1 MIKSWQI
8 ITLHGKPWSGIK
20 VFLSALWQTFS
31 MQPDYTVRIQW
42 TSQLQTSHIVNLWF
56 RKFQILQGR
65 TQQLSNTNSLLS
77 VSARDKPKSFIPLTE
92 HKAEGGQEKVLQGL
106 CCLPLA
112 TMLINLSWS
121 RNECECTKL
130 GNVHLWR
137 RRVSRSTTLSLNSNL
152 VHVPINFLDRIIKRL
167 HLRHYQDWIM
177 STDIIR
183 IG

>member
-8 ITLHGKPWSGIK
+8 ITLHGKLWSGVKSISFSSLTT
-20 VFLSALWQTFS
+20 VFNAAWLYSKDPVDKSVTNLS
-31 MQPDYTVRIQW
+31 Y
-42 TSQLQTSHIVNLWF
+42 IVNLWF
-56 RKFQILQGR
+56 RKFQILRGR
-65 TQQLSNTNSLLS
+65 TQQLSNTNSILS
-77 VSARDKPKSFIPLTE
+77 VSARDIPNSFIPLTE
-92 HKAEGGQEKVLQGL
+92 HKAEGL

-121 RNECECTKL
+121 RNECECTKS
-130 GNVHLWR
+130 GNVYLWR

-177 STDIIR
+177 SADIIR
-183 IG
+183 TG